1 MSGNYA
7 KRGRESHNPNSRKA
21 SRQERKNNNNSDN
34 SSFDGE
40 NTIQQKRNRMITK
53 NSMEED
59 YVADDQT
66 ADVGVDGLSSSPQ
79 QNISGENTLT
89 SSPKK
94 SATPIAPSH
103 VASSGNVDASMHAP
117 LNKDLQRPS
126 NASPNLDT
134 NGAPDGDLTPDPVV
148 TLALTRNDFQAAAAS
163 NAAPESLKKFPTN
176 KALIEA
182 VNNLFLETYES
193 FTGKA
198 HMTGSGEAKRLVIHF
213 HTAEARNLCIG
224 STHSEFP
231 DLIFHA
237 HDPRQLRS
245 NENLQ
250 AIQVTNIPFFIKK
263 DNLMAYFKKFGNITS
278 CRLFSRSNA
287 KVQQARI
294 VYDHADSIVRFTDQW
309 AVYCFS
315 TCLRIT
321 PCFYTVDQKA
331 VRRQYVATFTQ
342 LPPNVKDINLAPLT
356 RDLGAKAVNI
366 PLSLNSYKPKRWA
379 YVTFNSQETIDA
391 AMEQTISFQG
401 HTRGRS
407 RTRDPVAK
415 LKERFNV
422 NQPHCSNSKSANARS
437 HSRSRSKSKDR
448 SASNSG
454 RDNNI
459 SHDRTNNDNN
469 RNKSNPSISRRAR
482 HNSKERLV
490 SFSSSSRSTA
500 RPLPRQTPNSALS
513 PDDANNI
520 LNHLRELQCEV
531 ANFHKRISAL
541 ELADQRMTRIESHLG
556 LDPLPM
562 PNEPEPDL
570 MQEDASVTHVPLN
583 IQSSAKFFSPPK
595 SILTRPSST
604 ITIVPN
610 MSLPPSHLSPN
621 APPFTLISSTQEE
634 INDLKNSRVVIESKL
649 DQLTGY
655 IKQFISSIGGAPLE
669 QADSASSV

>member
-7 KRGRESHNPNSRKA
+7 KRGRRSHNPNSRKA

-34 SSFDGE
+34 SSSDGE
-40 NTIQQKRNRMITK
+40 NTVQQKRNRTITE

-59 YVADDQT
+59 YVADAQT

-79 QNISGENTLT
+79 QNISGENTST

-94 SATPIAPSH
+94 SAAPTAPSH

-117 LNKDLQRPS
+117 SNKDLQQPP

-134 NGAPDGDLTPDPVV
+134 NGAPDGDQTPDPVV
-148 TLALTRNDFQAAAAS
+148 TFAITRNDFQAAAAP

-182 VNNLFLETYES
+182 VLV
-193 FTGKA
+193 
-198 HMTGSGEAKRLVIHF
+198 RLN
-213 HTAEARNLCIG
+213 ASL
-224 STHSEFP
+224 STSIP
-231 DLIFHA
+231 LKHA
-237 HDPRQLRS
+237 IYLR
-245 NENLQ
+245 
-250 AIQVTNIPFFIKK
+250 AIQVTDIPFFIKK

-278 CRLFSRSNA
+278 CRLFSRPNA
-287 KVQQARI
+287 KVQQAHI
-294 VYDHADSIVRFTDQW
+294 VYDHADSIAHFTDQW

-331 VRRQYVATFTQ
+331 ARRQYVATLTQ

-356 RDLGAKAVNI
+356 RELGAKAVNV

-379 YVTFNSQETIDA
+379 YVTFNSQETMDA
-391 AMEQTISFQG
+391 AMEQTVSFQG
-401 HTRGRS
+401 KVLFWSSPDNTNKLCHRCGKLGCAPNFCPLKQTRGRS

-422 NQPHCSNSKSANARS
+422 NQPRSNPNIANARS
-437 HSRSRSKSKDR
+437 RSRSRSKFKDR
-448 SASNSG
+448 SASNS
-454 RDNNI
+454 RRANNA
-459 SHDRTNNDNN
+459 SQDRTNNDNSN
-469 RNKSNPSISRRAR
+469 HNKPPPNTSQRAR
-482 HNSKERLV
+482 HNSKERSV

-520 LNHLRELQCEV
+520 LNLLRELQCEV

-556 LDPLPM
+556 LDPLPI

-570 MQEDASVTHVPLN
+570 MQEDAPVTHVPLN
-583 IQSSAKFFSPPK
+583 ILSSAKSSLPPK
-595 SILTRPSST
+595 SILTRPSPT
-604 ITIVPN
+604 FTIVPDT
-610 MSLPPSHLSPN
+610 SPPSSHLSPN
-621 APPFTLISSTQEE
+621 APPFTPISSTQEE
-634 INDLKNSRVVIESKL
+634 INDLKNSRVAIESKL
-649 DQLTGY
+649 DQLTGH
-655 IKQFISSIGGAPLE
+655 IKQFIGSLGGAPLE
-669 QADSASSV
+669 QADSASSN

>member
-7 KRGRESHNPNSRKA
+7 KRGRGSHNPNSRKA

-34 SSFDGE
+34 SSSDGE
-40 NTIQQKRNRMITK
+40 NTIQQKRNRTITE

-66 ADVGVDGLSSSPQ
+66 ADVGLDGPSSSPQ
-79 QNISGENTLT
+79 QNISGENTLA

-94 SATPIAPSH
+94 SAAPTAPSH

-117 LNKDLQRPS
+117 SNKDLQQPP

-134 NGAPDGDLTPDPVV
+134 NGAPDGDQTPDPVV
-148 TLALTRNDFQAAAAS
+148 TFAITRDDFQAAAAP

-198 HMTGSGEAKRLVIHF
+198 RMTGSGEAKRLVIHF
-213 HTAEARNLCIG
+213 HTAEARDLCV
-224 STHSEFP
+224 SSSHPEFP

-245 NENLQ
+245 NEDLQ
-250 AIQVTNIPFFIKK
+250 AIQVTDIPFFIKK

-278 CRLFSRSNA
+278 CRLFSRPNA

-294 VYDHADSIVRFTDQW
+294 VYDHADSIARFTDQW

-331 VRRQYVATFTQ
+331 ARHQYVATLTQ

-356 RDLGAKAVNI
+356 RDLGAKAVNV

-379 YVTFNSQETIDA
+379 YVTFNSQETMDA
-391 AMEQTISFQG
+391 AMEQTVSFQG
-401 HTRGRS
+401 KVLFC

-422 NQPHCSNSKSANARS
+422 NQPRSNSNIANARS
-437 HSRSRSKSKDR
+437 RSRSRSKSKDR

-454 RDNNI
+454 RANNA
-459 SHDRTNNDNN
+459 SHDRTNNDNSN
-469 RNKSNPSISRRAR
+469 HNKPPPNTSQRAR
-482 HNSKERLV
+482 HNSKERSV
-490 SFSSSSRSTA
+490 SFSSSSRFTA
-500 RPLPRQTPNSALS
+500 Q
-513 PDDANNI
+513 
-520 LNHLRELQCEV
+520 LQCEV

-556 LDPLPM
+556 LDPLPI

-570 MQEDASVTHVPLN
+570 MQEDAPVTHVPFN
-583 IQSSAKFFSPPK
+583 ILSSAKSSLPPK
-595 SILTRPSST
+595 SILTRPSPT
-604 ITIVPN
+604 FTIVPDT
-610 MSLPPSHLSPN
+610 SPPSSHLSPN
-621 APPFTLISSTQEE
+621 APPFTPISSTQEE
-634 INDLKNSRVVIESKL
+634 INDLKNSRVAIESKL
-649 DQLTGY
+649 DQLTGH
-655 IKQFISSIGGAPLE
+655 IKQFIGSLGGAPLE
-669 QADSASSV
+669 QADSASSN

>member
-7 KRGRESHNPNSRKA
+7 KRGRGSHNPNSRKA

-34 SSFDGE
+34 SSSDGE
-40 NTIQQKRNRMITK
+40 NTVQQKRNRMITE

-59 YVADDQT
+59 YVADVQT

-79 QNISGENTLT
+79 QNISGENTST

-94 SATPIAPSH
+94 SAAPTAPSH

-117 LNKDLQRPS
+117 LNKDLQQPP

-134 NGAPDGDLTPDPVV
+134 NGAPDDDHTPDPVV
-148 TLALTRNDFQAAAAS
+148 TLAITREDFQAAAAP
-163 NAAPESLKKFPTN
+163 NAAPESLKNFPTN

-198 HMTGSGEAKRLVIHF
+198 RMTGSGEAKRLVIHF
-213 HTAEARNLCIG
+213 HTAEARD
-224 STHSEFP
+224 F
-231 DLIFHA
+231 
-237 HDPRQLRS
+237 
-245 NENLQ
+245 
-250 AIQVTNIPFFIKK
+250 
-263 DNLMAYFKKFGNITS
+263 
-278 CRLFSRSNA
+278 
-287 KVQQARI
+287 
-294 VYDHADSIVRFTDQW
+294 
-309 AVYCFS
+309 
-315 TCLRIT
+315 
-321 PCFYTVDQKA
+321 
-331 VRRQYVATFTQ
+331 
-342 LPPNVKDINLAPLT
+342 
-356 RDLGAKAVNI
+356 LGAKAVNV

-379 YVTFNSQETIDA
+379 YVTFNSQETMDA
-391 AMEQTISFQG
+391 AMEQTVSFQG
-401 HTRGRS
+401 KVLFWSSPDNTNKLCHRCGKLGCAPNFCPLKQTRGRS

-422 NQPHCSNSKSANARS
+422 NQPHRSNSNTANARS
-437 HSRSRSKSKDR
+437 RSRSRSKSKDR
-448 SASNSG
+448 SVSNSG
-454 RDNNI
+454 RANNV
-459 SHDRTNNDNN
+459 SHDRTNNANN
-469 RNKSNPSISRRAR
+469 HNKPPPNTSQRAR
-482 HNSKERLV
+482 HNSKERSV

-520 LNHLRELQCEV
+520 LNLLRELQCEV

-556 LDPLPM
+556 LDPLPV

-570 MQEDASVTHVPLN
+570 MQEDAPVTHVPLN
-583 IQSSAKFFSPPK
+583 IQSSAKSSLPPK
-595 SILTRPSST
+595 SILTRPSPTFT
-604 ITIVPN
+604 IIPDT
-610 MSLPPSHLSPN
+610 SLPSSHLSPN
-621 APPFTLISSTQEE
+621 APPFTPISSTQEE

-649 DQLTGY
+649 DQLTGH

-669 QADSASSV
+669 QADSASSI